1 MKTFKQLIAEANADQ
16 EEAGEYDFEGD
27 MAKTQLKSIIR
38 NSMELHDMLED
49 DDNLPEWVQSKI
61 TLAEDY
67 MTTVYNYM
75 TSEKDED

>member
-1 MKTFKQLIAEANADQ
+1 MKTFKQLIAEIADDK
-16 EEAGEYDFEGD
+16 EEPGEYDFEGD

>member
-75 TSEKDED
+75 TSEADED